1 MEDPLRPGRRPAAAS
16 AAAAPGDGRRWG
28 AALAAAA
35 LALALFG
42 LRGEVRTHVGADD
55 SYYLLQG
62 SSLIED
68 GDLDLRNDALASG
81 FTLPDRLALLTNTT
95 AAGSLDNEFS
105 IGPAL
110 LWAPAY
116 LAGLPLRQTPPE
128 QAAVRWSRSQRDA
141 LHLWSLLLLAGLAWF
156 LLRLYRLAAPEAT
169 IGEAALPAAALLI
182 GTPLLVYA
190 TSVYTMAHL
199 PSAVAAALL
208 IAAALE
214 LERTPR
220 AANALLAG
228 VALGLVFLMR
238 WQDLAFAALLAVP
251 LARRPWRRGAALT
264 AWAGLGFL
272 AVASVQLHA
281 WYVERGGW
289 LAVPDPQGAGFLQW
303 ARPALAGFL
312 FSGRS
317 GLLSWSPIFALAAVG
332 LLLPWRCRLSRR
344 WAVAALVVLAAE
356 IYLSAARGDWWGGHS
371 FGARRL
377 SSCVPL
383 LPLGLANLW
392 RQFSRTATALL
403 VLCLGWGL
411 FTGQLY
417 WSGVQ
422 DLSLVLRGVPSDL
435 GTPAAAERAVVSDP
449 GEARARSAHLS
460 LSPPADYWA
469 SAAAARNWP
478 GIAAT
483 WLMIAA
489 ALGGLT
495 LALARAAPRRLLALA
510 LAGALTAALAAHL
523 RLAGGPH
530 PVAAERAAWGRLAR
544 QWQAPPRQPE
554 QGVAEL
560 AREANGLGG
569 LPGMGGDDPRELLAP
584 SDASGG
590 TGSNDASGRTGS
602 NGLRTSSRRAFGASS
617 AASAPP
623 PVAPSESSPADAY
636 RYVRMFLEWRAGDPA
651 RARSLL
657 AALLARGYP
666 AAREASAALREAEQ
680 DGEVLRWIPGSFFRP
695 VRGRPAFEL
704 PLPPSP
710 PGARLWRRWEIA
722 CNLTPGDLVAG
733 ELHDLLHLA
742 DAGSAPLADLAARG
756 GGGLVLAT
764 PRGQEEV
771 AGRGLQSGRRHRLH
785 LRYEILPLE
794 ASATLTAPGNG
805 SAVSIAVRAAP
816 EARAPRK
823 IAFGRIRSRRLGAYS
838 LRGSS
843 FSDLWITARP

>member
-16 AAAAPGDGRRWG
+16 VAAARGDGRRWG

-42 LRGEVRTHVGADD
+42 LRGEVRSHVGADD

-116 LAGLPLRQTPPE
+116 LAGLPLRQTPPA

-169 IGEAALPAAALLI
+169 VGEAALPAAALLV

-208 IAAALE
+208 IAAALA

-238 WQDLAFAALLAVP
+238 WQDLAFAALLVVP

-281 WYVERGGW
+281 WHIERGGW
-289 LAVPDPQGAGFLQW
+289 LAVPDPQGAGFVQW

-392 RQFSRTATALL
+392 RQSSRTATALL
-403 VLCLGWGL
+403 VLCMGWGL

-422 DLSLVLRGVPSDL
+422 DLSLVLRGVPSAL
-435 GTPAAAERAVVSDP
+435 GTQAAAEPAVVSDP

-469 SAAAARNWP
+469 SAAAARSWP

-483 WLMIAA
+483 WLVIGA
-489 ALGGLT
+489 ALGGLA

-530 PVAAERAAWGRLAR
+530 PVAAERAAWARLAR

-554 QGVAEL
+554 HGVAEL
-560 AREANGLGG
+560 AGDMSD
-569 LPGMGGDDPRELLAP
+569 PG
-584 SDASGG
+584 
-590 TGSNDASGRTGS
+590 
-602 NGLRTSSRRAFGASS
+602 
-617 AASAPP
+617 
-623 PVAPSESSPADAY
+623 

-680 DGEVLRWIPGSFFRP
+680 DGEVLRWIPGSFFQP

-785 LRYEILPLE
+785 LRYELVPLE

-805 SAVSIAVRAAP
+805 NAVSIAVRASP
-816 EARAPRK
+816 EARVPRR
-823 IAFGRIRSRRLGAYS
+823 IAFGRVRSRRLGAYS